1 MEAYTLAAIRVN
13 KGLTVE
19 AMADLIGV
27 SVDRWRRVESGETK
41 MLATELINFHKVTGV
56 PYEYINVPQAD

>member
-19 AMADLIGV
+19 AMAELMGV

-41 MLATELINFHKVTGV
+41 MLATELINFRTSGRL
-56 PYEYINVPQAD
+56 IFLST

>member
-1 MEAYTLAAIRVN
+1 MEVYTLAAIRVN

-41 MLATELINFHKVTGV
+41 MLATELIDFHKVTGV
-56 PYEYINVPQAD
+56 PYECINVPRAN

>member
-41 MLATELINFHKVTGV
+41 MLATELIDFHKVTGV
-56 PYEYINVPQAD
+56 PYECINVPRAN

>member
-1 MEAYTLAAIRVN
+1 
-13 KGLTVE
+13 
-19 AMADLIGV
+19 MAELMGV